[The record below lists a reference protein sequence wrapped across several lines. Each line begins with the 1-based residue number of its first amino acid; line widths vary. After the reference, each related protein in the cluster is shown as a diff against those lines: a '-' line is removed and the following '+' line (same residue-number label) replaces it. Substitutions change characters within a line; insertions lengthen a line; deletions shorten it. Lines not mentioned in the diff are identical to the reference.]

1 MVLYECTSAVHK
13 YGPQWSFSKKADGR
27 PCPLKMHNA
36 NVSTAIV
43 SSHTP
48 LRQVLLHRKSCH
60 ASLKTQLCFCYHLT
74 FGHLHQSYISWNA
87 RHSVRLHEII
97 LLQEKATRLFAKL
110 SDSLHCRASVGLLI
124 AQMSLFVLILH
135 WTAQGHYISVE
146 YANLPRGGYSP
157 KVTYTGLCF
166 KPVRKNEETN
176 NSGTNEP
183 ACGESGFI
191 IKCTPRK
198 AFPLLARQKNLS
210 PCSLSE
216 LTSALLSYHGAM
228 EVVWFI
234 HHYPFSCYPSV
245 CGLWFYFTI

>member
-1 MVLYECTSAVHK
+1 M
-13 YGPQWSFSKKADGR
+13 
-27 PCPLKMHNA
+27 
-36 NVSTAIV
+36 
-43 SSHTP
+43 
-48 LRQVLLHRKSCH
+48 
-60 ASLKTQLCFCYHLT
+60 
-74 FGHLHQSYISWNA
+74 
-87 RHSVRLHEII
+87 RLHEII
-97 LLQEKATRLFAKL
+97 LLQEKAARLFAKL

-135 WTAQGHYISVE
+135 RTAQGHYISVE
-146 YANLPRGGYSP
+146 YANLPRGGFSP

-166 KPVRKNEETN
+166 KPVKKNEETN

-228 EVVWFI
+228 EVV
-234 HHYPFSCYPSV
+234 
-245 CGLWFYFTI
+245 